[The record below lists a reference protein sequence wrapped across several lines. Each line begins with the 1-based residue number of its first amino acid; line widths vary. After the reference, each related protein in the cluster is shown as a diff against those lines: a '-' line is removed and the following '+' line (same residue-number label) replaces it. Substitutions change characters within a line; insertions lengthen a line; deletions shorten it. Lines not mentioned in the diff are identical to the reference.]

1 MVFDRLLTTYLNQ
14 LTSDVTDVYLL
25 FSCVWIF
32 KNISDNFCFP
42 IYIYI
47 YINKTKQN
55 KTKQNKTKQNKTKQ
69 NKKKLNNFWTPT
81 F

>member
-47 YINKTKQN
+47 YIYKTKHNKTKQSKQTKTKQN
-55 KTKQNKTKQNKTKQ
+55 KTKRNKTKKN
-69 NKKKLNNFWTPT
+69 
-81 F
+81 